1 MTKEQLEKANK
12 LNNQIVRLR
21 NNIKKLKQ
29 GLEYYNESSLE
40 KHPVGAYA
48 CQFYVSKDDIIKSI
62 TNDINEI
69 GKAIDG
75 MEKELS
81 EL

>member
-12 LNNQIVRLR
+12 LNTQIVRLR
-21 NNIKKLKQ
+21 NDVAKLNK
-29 GLEYYNESSLE
+29 GLEYYHESSLQR
-40 KHPVGAYA
+40 HLVGAYA
-48 CQFYVSKDDIIKSI
+48 CQFYVSKEDIIKSI
-62 TNDINEI
+62 TNDINEMF
-69 GKAIDG
+69 KAIED

>member
-12 LNNQIVRLR
+12 LNTQIVRLR
-21 NNIKKLKQ
+21 NDVAKLKK
-29 GLEYYNESSLE
+29 GLEYYHESSLE
-40 KHPVGAYA
+40 RHLVGAYA
-48 CQFYVSKDDIIKSI
+48 FHFYVSKEDIIKSI
-62 TNDINEI
+62 TNDINNM
-69 GKAIDG
+69 GKSIEN

>member
-1 MTKEQLEKANK
+1 MTKEQLERANK
-12 LNNQIVRLR
+12 LNTQIVRLR
-21 NNIKKLKQ
+21 NNVTKLKQ
-29 GLEYYNESSLE
+29 GLDYYNESSLQ
-40 KHPVGAYA
+40 KHLVGAYA

-69 GKAIDG
+69 VNAIED

>member
-12 LNNQIVRLR
+12 LNTQIVRLR
-21 NNIKKLKQ
+21 NDVAKLKK
-29 GLEYYNESSLE
+29 GLEYYHESSLQM
-40 KHPVGAYA
+40 HLVSAYA

-62 TNDINEI
+62 TNDINDM
-69 GKAIDG
+69 GKAIED

>member
-12 LNNQIVRLR
+12 LNTQIVRLR
-21 NNIKKLKQ
+21 NNITKLKQ
-29 GLEYYNESSLE
+29 GLEYYHESSLQR
-40 KHPVGAYA
+40 HLVNAYA

-69 GKAIDG
+69 GKAIED
-75 MEKELS
+75 MEKELL